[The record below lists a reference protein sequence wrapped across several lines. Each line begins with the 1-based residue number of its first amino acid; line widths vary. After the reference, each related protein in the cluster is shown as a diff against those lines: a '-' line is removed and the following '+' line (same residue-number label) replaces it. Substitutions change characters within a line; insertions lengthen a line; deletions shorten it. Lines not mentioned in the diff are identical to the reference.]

1 MRKYFVIFTLLAV
14 FFVGNPASATPI
26 NNNQETIKELKDKI
40 TELEGEIKKLKDID
54 DLKKDMN
61 ESMLNAEKDNSSKI
75 YNSSMFFI
83 AIVALFITVAGIWIG
98 YLINKLNSHQKKIDL
113 VLDSKDFDNKVNA
126 IEERLDDLRT
136 RERKNIISST
146 KSQFKR
152 FCKEIDAIISDVNL
166 LKERVDNNILNEIL
180 TRHDWEYYI
189 SFYNDEKTEF
199 IRIKDKEITS
209 EDDEEVEY
217 INLEEELVS
226 HIKELEG
233 LLDSFERLN
242 KEIEDDL
249 MNYKGDY

>member
-1 MRKYFVIFTLLAV
+1 MRKYFFIFTLLAV

-26 NNNQETIKELKDKI
+26 NNNQETIKELKGKI

-61 ESMLNAEKDNSSKI
+61 KSMLNAEKDNSSKI

-152 FCKEIDAIISDVNL
+152 FCKEIDEIISDVNL

-199 IRIKDKEITS
+199 IRIKDKEITP